1 MQQVKKPKKPLIF
14 YYCVVLLVMDAAK
27 YNRSSVIIKDTD

>member
-14 YYCVVLLVMDAAK
+14 CLLCCPSCDGAAK